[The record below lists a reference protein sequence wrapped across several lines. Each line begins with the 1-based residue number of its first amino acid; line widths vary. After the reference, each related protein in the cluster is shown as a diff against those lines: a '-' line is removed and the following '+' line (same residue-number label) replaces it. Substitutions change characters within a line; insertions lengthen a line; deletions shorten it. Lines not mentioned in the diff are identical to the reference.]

1 MCSATGYPP
10 LWRQLLGPNRC
21 QCHGTAHALF
31 RPPGRGGAPDLAP
44 AVREHDCRAGRY
56 LLPRSSCARA
66 GGIMLTFGFPGG
78 EARDRLV
85 GPRMEVGS

>member
-31 RPPGRGGAPDLAP
+31 RPPGRGGRLISRLQCGNMIAEPDVIYFPGVLA
-44 AVREHDCRAGRY
+44 RG
-56 LLPRSSCARA
+56 RA
-66 GGIMLTFGFPGG
+66 GG
-78 EARDRLV
+78 
-85 GPRMEVGS
+85 SC

>member
-31 RPPGRGGAPDLAP
+31 WPPGGRLISRLQCGNMIAEHSIVNPDSFVDPSILEVNWRMVSAP
-44 AVREHDCRAGRY
+44 ACG
-56 LLPRSSCARA
+56 L
-66 GGIMLTFGFPGG
+66 
-78 EARDRLV
+78 
-85 GPRMEVGS
+85 